1 MRLSVSLIGTL
12 SWFIGG
18 VLLGLV
24 EIIQLPKDPVYSVLL
39 QLLPLLFLAGGIW
52 LVILQYQR
60 LGMMRRSQST
70 SSLRK
75 VMDTGWIA
83 VFGINAGLA
92 SLNNFS
98 IVIFQLKQLPYYF
111 QGVSLAQKIIA
122 LAGIF
127 VLGTAS
133 VLASR
138 EKIDNSATMV
148 KRRTD
153 FWEKPLTNVGFI
165 ALLAG
170 IILGLAQYWSPI
182 VYAGFFLLLAGAMM
196 YLIGRWIERD
206 VDSLEKEPSTGP

>member
-1 MRLSVSLIGTL
+1 MRLSVSLIGIL

-52 LVILQYQR
+52 VVILQYQR

-75 VMDTGWIA
+75 LMDAGWIA

-122 LAGIF
+122 LSGIF
-127 VLGTAS
+127 VLGTTS
-133 VLASR
+133 MLASR
-138 EKIDNSATMV
+138 QKLPNSAPV
-148 KRRTD
+148 VQPRAD
-153 FWEKPLTNVGFI
+153 FWEKPLTNIGFI
-165 ALLAG
+165 AILAG
-170 IILGLAQYWSPI
+170 IVLGLALYWSPI

-196 YLIGRWIERD
+196 YLIGKWTERD
-206 VDSLEKEPSTGP
+206 SDALEKEPGTAP

>member
-1 MRLSVSLIGTL
+1 M
-12 SWFIGG
+12 
-18 VLLGLV
+18 
-24 EIIQLPKDPVYSVLL
+24 
-39 QLLPLLFLAGGIW
+39 
-52 LVILQYQR
+52 ILQYQQ
-60 LGMMRRSQST
+60 LGMRRSQSA

-75 VMDTGWIA
+75 VMDAGWIA

-138 EKIDNSATMV
+138 EEFLNSTPV
-148 KRRTD
+148 VQRRAD
-153 FWEKPLTNVGFI
+153 FWEKPLTNIGFI
-165 ALLAG
+165 AILAG
-170 IILGLAQYWSPI
+170 LVLGLAQYWSPI
-182 VYAGFFLLLAGAMM
+182 VYAGFFMLLAGAMM
-196 YLIGRWIERD
+196 YLIGKWTERD
-206 VDSLEKEPSTGP
+206 IGAQEKEPGTGP

>member
-1 MRLSVSLIGTL
+1 MRLSVSIISIL
-12 SWFIGG
+12 SWFTGG

-24 EIIQLPKDPVYSVLL
+24 EIIQLPKDPLYTVLL

-52 LVILQYQR
+52 VVILQYQQ
-60 LGMMRRSQST
+60 LGVRRSQSA

-75 VMDTGWIA
+75 TMDGGWIA
-83 VFGINAGLA
+83 VFGINAGLP

-138 EKIDNSATMV
+138 EKIDTAATMV
-148 KRRTD
+148 QRRTD

-170 IILGLAQYWSPI
+170 IILGLAQYWSPF
-182 VYAGFFLLLAGAMM
+182 VYAGFFLLLAGGMM

-206 VDSLEKEPSTGP
+206 VDALEKEPSTGP